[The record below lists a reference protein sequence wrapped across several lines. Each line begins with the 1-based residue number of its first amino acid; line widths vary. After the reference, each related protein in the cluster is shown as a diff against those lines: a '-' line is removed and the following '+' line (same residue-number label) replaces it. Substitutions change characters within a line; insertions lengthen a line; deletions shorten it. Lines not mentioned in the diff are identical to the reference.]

1 MQALEALKI
10 AAKIGS
16 ILAYVHVY
24 MYNYVTKQNVLSFGS
39 LTPAPSVVLAADAS
53 V

>member
-1 MQALEALKI
+1 MLKI

-16 ILAYVHVY
+16 ILAYVYIY
-24 MYNYVTKQNVLSFGS
+24 MYNNNYVTEQNVLSFGS